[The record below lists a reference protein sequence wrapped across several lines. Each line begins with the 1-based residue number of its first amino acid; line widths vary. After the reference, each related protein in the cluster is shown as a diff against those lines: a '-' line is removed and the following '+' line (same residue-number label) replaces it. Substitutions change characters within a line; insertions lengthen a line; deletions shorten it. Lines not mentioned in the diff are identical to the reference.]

1 LVKEIE
7 LPTSCITLS
16 KYEEEFCR
24 FLKNVKV
31 PSDYSMNVSMLIS
44 LSDLKIALDVKFHD
58 YHVFYTYDSHC
69 NLEYPTGQYPG
80 GYYELLLFLQCNWS
94 KSTK

>member
-16 KYEEEFCR
+16 KNEEEFCR

-44 LSDLKIALDVKFHD
+44 LSDLKIAPDVKFHD
-58 YHVFYTYDSHC
+58 Y
-69 NLEYPTGQYPG
+69 QI
-80 GYYELLLFLQCNWS
+80 LL
-94 KSTK
+94 THMIPIVI